1 MFYPIEESLY
11 SIFKLCLLDKVLEML
26 GYDIII
32 YFFMGIIEDE
42 ILELGSQKAV
52 SLLISE

>member
-42 ILELGSQKAV
+42 ILELGSQKGV